1 MADAVLDLDLYD
13 RIPLSRRPI
22 VQRLIADGYLRF
34 DYRKVD
40 LSVEG
45 LARLPAESVILAM
58 NHTDNFNYWPL
69 QYQMH
74 RDLGRYTATWVKGKN
89 YEHPVVAAFMRW
101 TNNIPI
107 ASRGYVI
114 TRDFVNTVGRRP
126 EPDEYRALRDAVDAL
141 EPPARGAV
149 PAPILEQGRDML
161 GRRFDPSREPY
172 HEAVD
177 ALMHALMERFVA
189 MNRHALDIGCDLLVF
204 PQGTR
209 SIRLSRGHIGIAQM
223 ACHLG
228 ATIVPVGCNGSD
240 VVYPGRSARAQPGT
254 IVYRIGEPMPP
265 ERFAD
270 VAPDEEFAPFSRDAE
285 ARHRDAFQAITDRV
299 MDAIDGLLD
308 EPYRYGDDRTS
319 DGTRGTDRFV

>member
-1 MADAVLDLDLYD
+1 VLDLHLYD
-13 RIPLSRRPI
+13 RVRLSRRP
-22 VQRLIADGYLRF
+22 VAQRLIADAFLRY
-34 DYRKVD
+34 DYRKVE
-40 LSVEG
+40 LRVEG
-45 LARLPAESVILAM
+45 LDRLPRESVILAM

-74 RDLGRYTATWVKGKN
+74 RELERYTATWVKGKN

-114 TRDFVNTVGRRP
+114 TRDFVNVLGRRP
-126 EPDEYRALRDAVDAL
+126 DRDEYRALRDAVDAL

-149 PAPILEQGRDML
+149 PARILEQGRDML
-161 GRRFDPSREPY
+161 GRPFDPSREAY
-172 HEAVD
+172 HQAID
-177 ALMHALMERFVA
+177 ALMDALMARFVD
-189 MNRHALDIGCDLLVF
+189 MNHRALEIGCDLLVF

-223 ACHLG
+223 ACHLD
-228 ATIVPVGCNGSD
+228 ATIVPVGCNGCD
-240 VVYPGRSARAQPGT
+240 RVYPGRSARAQPGS

-270 VAPDEEFAPFSRDAE
+270 LAPDEPFAPFSRAAE
-285 ARHRDAFQAITDRV
+285 AKHRDAFQAITDRV

-308 EPYRYGDDRTS
+308 ERYRYGDDRTS

>member
-1 MADAVLDLDLYD
+1 MLDLDLYD
-13 RIPLSRRPI
+13 RVRLSRRPV
-22 VQRLIADGYLRF
+22 VQRLIADAFLRL
-34 DYRKVD
+34 DYRKVE
-40 LSVEG
+40 LRVEG
-45 LARLPAESVILAM
+45 LERLPRESVILAM

-89 YEHPVVAAFMRW
+89 YEHPVIATFMRW

-114 TRDFVNTVGRRP
+114 TRDFVNTIGRRP
-126 EPDEYRALRDAVDAL
+126 EPEEYRALRDAVDAL
-141 EPPARGAV
+141 EPPPRGAV
-149 PAPILEQGRDML
+149 PAPVLEQGRDML

-172 HEAVD
+172 HAAVD
-177 ALMHALMERFVA
+177 ALMNALMERFVA
-189 MNRHALDIGCDLLVF
+189 MNQRALEIGCDLLVF

-240 VVYPGRSARAQPGT
+240 IVYPGRSARAQPGS

-270 VAPDEEFAPFSRDAE
+270 VAPDEPFAPFSRDAE

-308 EPYRYGDDRTS
+308 ERYRYGDDLAS